1 MLVLTAQQMGFRRT
15 GLALAV
21 AGVFAAPNVLA
32 EADDIEKI
40 SVWSTQ
46 VKTSALYLQEQD
58 IANKQADHISDLL
71 RSIPGIDVGGAH
83 SLNQRI
89 TIRSMDDKDL
99 KISIDGAAQ
108 NSYMYHH
115 MGNLQ
120 IHADILKSVDI
131 ETGTNS
137 VINGGL
143 GGAVRFETKQAA
155 DLLADGA
162 SMGGR
167 VSVGV
172 ADNAGHRFSFTGYG
186 ELNEQLDFLAYY
198 NQVSRDN
205 YEVGGGKIKD
215 QTGEQIA
222 GTDGTVRGLEGKV
235 HDALVKIGW
244 NINAQQRLALSY
256 EAYQDKGDY
265 SYRPDMGLATD
276 LVFEKGLGTPLL
288 WPTEFTR
295 DTLTLS
301 YDLDWGQG
309 SLLKASVFSNTSE
322 LYRDEAGW
330 ALSPNPRFSGH
341 AGQVTGE
348 AKNSGFNLL
357 AETPFDALFTDE
369 NHSVTYGLDYLKH
382 DTDFHKVST
391 DSSVAESQE
400 SAKNIAVFVQDRIEF
415 ESGLVMIAGVRHD
428 SYELDAKVVSNDY
441 SELSLSL
448 AAEYQITDN
457 LLVKLSSTELFKG
470 PEIGEVFAGAGLRDS
485 ENSAIEAETGLNSEL
500 AVAYQHHIG
509 QSMTWSAGVTAF
521 STQIDNY
528 IFDSAMK
535 PNPKHRWDQWKDNI
549 GDMRIEGF
557 EAYSQFTHNTLS
569 LQLTYAQSSSDLSA
583 FAQYTQL
590 DGARLER
597 EQGDT
602 ITTQVAYQLTDYDL
616 DIAWEAMLVGG
627 IADGHFLG
635 GASMNNEKQSYAV
648 HNLSAHWSPS
658 ALPALNIR
666 LGIDNLFDEFYA
678 SQSSKNGITGHPLAG
693 EEGLFLMDYEP
704 GRNVKA
710 SVAYQF

>member
-1 MLVLTAQQMGFRRT
+1 MLVLTAQKVSFRRT
-15 GLALAV
+15 GLALAL
-21 AGVFAAPNVLA
+21 AGVFTTPSVFAVS
-32 EADDIEKI
+32 DDIEKI

-58 IANKQADHISDLL
+58 IADKQADHISDLL

-155 DLLADGA
+155 DLLVDGA
-162 SMGGR
+162 SIGGR
-167 VSVGV
+167 ISAGV
-172 ADNAGHRFSFTGYG
+172 ADNAGHRFSITGYG

-198 NQVSRDN
+198 NRVNRDN

-235 HDALVKIGW
+235 DDTLIKIGW
-244 NINAQQRLALSY
+244 NIDADQRLALSY
-256 EAYQDKGDY
+256 ESYQDEGDY

-276 LVFEKGLGTPLL
+276 LVFEQGLGTPLL

-295 DTLTLS
+295 DTVTLR
-301 YDLDWGQG
+301 YDVHWGEG
-309 SLLKASVFSNTSE
+309 SLLTASLFSNVSE

-330 ALSPNPRFSGH
+330 ALSPSPRYRIR

-348 AKNSGFNLL
+348 AKNSGFNVL
-357 AETPFDALFTDE
+357 AETPLDGLFTDE
-369 NHSVTYGLDYLKH
+369 NHIITYGLDYLKH
-382 DTDFHKVST
+382 ETDFHKINAD
-391 DSSVAESQE
+391 DSLHESQE
-400 SAKNIAVFVQDRIEF
+400 SAKNFAVFVQDRIELTN
-415 ESGLVMIAGVRHD
+415 GLAFIIGARHD
-428 SYELDAKVVSNDY
+428 SYDLNAKVVSNDY
-441 SELSLSL
+441 SELSFSL
-448 AAEYQITDN
+448 AAEYQITDD

-470 PEIGEVFAGAGLRDS
+470 PEIGEVFTGAGIRDS
-485 ENSAIEAETGLNSEL
+485 ENRDLEAETGLNTEL

-509 QSMTWSAGVTAF
+509 QSMTWSAGITAF
-521 STQIDNY
+521 STHIDNY
-528 IFDSAMK
+528 IFDGAMK

-549 GDMRIEGF
+549 GDMRVKGV
-557 EAYSQFTHNTLS
+557 EAYSQFSHNALS
-569 LQLTYAQSSSDLSA
+569 VQLTYAQSSSDLSA
-583 FAQYTQL
+583 FAHYASL

-602 ITTQVAYQLTDYDL
+602 ITTKVAYQLTEYDL
-616 DIAWEAMLVGG
+616 NFAWEAMLVGG
-627 IADGHFLG
+627 VANGHFLG
-635 GASMNNEKQSYAV
+635 GASINNEKQSYAT
-648 HNLSAHWSPS
+648 HSLLAHWAPS
-658 ALPALNIR
+658 RISGLHIR
-666 LGIDNLFDEFYA
+666 FGIDNLFDEFYA
-678 SQSSKNGITGHPLAG
+678 SQSSKNGVTGHPLAA
-693 EEGLFLMDYEP
+693 EKGLFLMDYEP
-704 GRNVKA
+704 GRNIKA
-710 SVAYQF
+710 SIAYQF